1 MMKKAF
7 SIATV
12 ILLVPFSVFAKSS
25 ITDGDLD
32 SITGKSGI
40 SIFLD
45 VRIDIHLDAI
55 AWGDADGLNDGHT
68 TGGWVGLKDL
78 DATGIRVRQIP
89 DISSPYAVLPTVQVL
104 TVPGVKR

>member
-1 MMKKAF
+1 MKNAF

-25 ITDGDLD
+25 ISDGDLG
-32 SITGKSGI
+32 SITGQSGI
-40 SIFLD
+40 SIYLD
-45 VRIDIHLDAI
+45 VRIDVHIDAI

-68 TGGWVGLKDL
+68 TGAWIGLKNF
-78 DATGIRVRQIP
+78 DATGIRIRQIP
-89 DISSPYAVLPTVQVL
+89 DLSSAYAVLPTVQVL